1 MIEFNLGGVGFKV
14 DKVEDLRR
22 LVEQRL
28 LDQVINILYST
39 YVQHVRE
46 LKSKFLEKNLGFAT
60 NEGETEEESD
70 DQLDINSMF
79 EGLEFFEDDDYS
91 EDDYDNDDEDDE

>member
-39 YVQHVRE
+39 
-46 LKSKFLEKNLGFAT
+46 
-60 NEGETEEESD
+60 
-70 DQLDINSMF
+70 
-79 EGLEFFEDDDYS
+79 
-91 EDDYDNDDEDDE
+91 